1 MQTYN
6 MTKISSTPNDIPE
19 EEYEEIRPYG
29 MFDTWEEYT
38 HAVDE
43 HLAQD
48 SDHFDP
54 WE

>member
-1 MQTYN
+1 
-6 MTKISSTPNDIPE
+6 MTKISSTPNDVPD

-43 HLAQD
+43 LLAQENER
-48 SDHFDP
+48 HYP
-54 WE
+54 WK